1 MENNSKLDITQPHNL
16 ALVQRALEKTIE
28 SQARDALTL
37 IQKRYQVDSVGF
49 GQYIYRHKPKKWNG
63 LKDDWDRQFP
73 QVETSI
79 EVKLTVDSAGLAG
92 APLQF
97 EEQELKE

>member
-1 MENNSKLDITQPHNL
+1 MHLRKQL
-16 ALVQRALEKTIE
+16 R

-37 IQKRYQVDSVGF
+37 VQKRYQVDSVGF

-63 LKDDWDRQFP
+63 LKDEWDQQFP

-79 EVKLTVDSAGLAG
+79 EVKLTIDSAGLAG

-97 EEQELKE
+97 EEKELKE